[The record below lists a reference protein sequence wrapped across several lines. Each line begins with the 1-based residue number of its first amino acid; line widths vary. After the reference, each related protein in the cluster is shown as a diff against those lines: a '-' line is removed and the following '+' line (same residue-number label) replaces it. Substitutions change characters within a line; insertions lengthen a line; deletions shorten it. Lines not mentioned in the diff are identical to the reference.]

1 MSRSDA
7 ISGPAQPIEPAE
19 HPLLTLSKKVLLR
32 VFLGLIIT
40 FSVSFLLT
48 ASPRLSRRAPPAFTA
63 GMVHGILMPVALP
76 ALILGKNVVIYATP
90 NAGRSYD
97 IGYTLGVNGCGALFF
112 GIFYWRLHRWRKRY
126 GRT

>member
-1 MSRSDA
+1 
-7 ISGPAQPIEPAE
+7 
-19 HPLLTLSKKVLLR
+19 
-32 VFLGLIIT
+32 
-40 FSVSFLLT
+40 
-48 ASPRLSRRAPPAFTA
+48 
-63 GMVHGILMPVALP
+63 MVHGILMPVALP